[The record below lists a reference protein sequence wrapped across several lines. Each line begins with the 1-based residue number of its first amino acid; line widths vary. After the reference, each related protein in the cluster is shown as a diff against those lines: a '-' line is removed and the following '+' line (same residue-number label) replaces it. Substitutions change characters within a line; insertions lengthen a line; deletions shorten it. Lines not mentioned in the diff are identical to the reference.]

1 MFKERGSIVVFVVL
15 SSTSFALKG
24 LICSILTPSLGI
36 RLRYSNLNKCITKLN
51 DDDGILLE
59 RNAYWNPMEEYSNDI
74 IYLDLCTHPF
84 MSMFQ
89 MSGSGDDPLTWTPTG
104 SRNPQGSSSTRPLGL
119 PLTPQQH
126 LQLSSPG
133 ISVRAYGT
141 PSPLRISCPTS
152 TMTVRP
158 PGGVTQQR
166 LIPLPTRTQI
176 RILRSA
182 TSQTPMR
189 SPILTTSIT
198 PSTVSTAMPR
208 NLTPR
213 TRIITSSNNMNIA
226 LSSAVGTLSTIRVG
240 GGGNIRMAAA
250 GASNRDTSF
259 TAPPPPT
266 GMGESSENETEGST
280 EPPLSKK
287 GRIAPSAVHE

>member
-1 MFKERGSIVVFVVL
+1 
-15 SSTSFALKG
+15 
-24 LICSILTPSLGI
+24 
-36 RLRYSNLNKCITKLN
+36 
-51 DDDGILLE
+51 
-59 RNAYWNPMEEYSNDI
+59 
-74 IYLDLCTHPF
+74 

-158 PGGVTQQR
+158 PGGVTQPR
-166 LIPLPTRTQI
+166 LIPLPSGTQI

-198 PSTVSTAMPR
+198 TSTVSTAMPR
-208 NLTPR
+208 NLTP
-213 TRIITSSNNMNIA
+213 
-226 LSSAVGTLSTIRVG
+226 
-240 GGGNIRMAAA
+240 
-250 GASNRDTSF
+250 
-259 TAPPPPT
+259 
-266 GMGESSENETEGST
+266 
-280 EPPLSKK
+280 KK
-287 GRIAPSAVHE
+287 GRITRSAVHEEFNEVIVFNRRLKKNVNGRKCKHCDSEFSGKNKTNLEDHLRVFHKEEYQKALGKILNCC

>member
-59 RNAYWNPMEEYSNDI
+59 WNAYWNPMEEYLNDI

-89 MSGSGDDPLTWTPTG
+89 MSGSGDDPLTLTPTG

-141 PSPLRISCPTS
+141 PSPLRISSPTS

-158 PGGVTQQR
+158 PGGVTQPR
-166 LIPLPTRTQI
+166 LIPLPSGTQI

-208 NLTPR
+208 NLTP
-213 TRIITSSNNMNIA
+213 
-226 LSSAVGTLSTIRVG
+226 
-240 GGGNIRMAAA
+240 
-250 GASNRDTSF
+250 
-259 TAPPPPT
+259 
-266 GMGESSENETEGST
+266 
-280 EPPLSKK
+280 KK
-287 GRIAPSAVHE
+287 GRITRSAVHEEFNEVIVFNRRLKKNVNGRKCKHCDSEFSGKNKTNLEDHLRVFHKEEYQKALGKILNCC

>member
-1 MFKERGSIVVFVVL
+1 
-15 SSTSFALKG
+15 
-24 LICSILTPSLGI
+24 
-36 RLRYSNLNKCITKLN
+36 
-51 DDDGILLE
+51 
-59 RNAYWNPMEEYSNDI
+59 MEEYLNDI

-89 MSGSGDDPLTWTPTG
+89 MSGSGDDPLTLTPTG

-166 LIPLPTRTQI
+166 LIPLPTGTQI

-198 PSTVSTAMPR
+198 TSTVSTAMPR
-208 NLTPR
+208 NLTP
-213 TRIITSSNNMNIA
+213 
-226 LSSAVGTLSTIRVG
+226 
-240 GGGNIRMAAA
+240 
-250 GASNRDTSF
+250 
-259 TAPPPPT
+259 
-266 GMGESSENETEGST
+266 
-280 EPPLSKK
+280 KK
-287 GRIAPSAVHE
+287 GRITRSAVHEEFNEVQVFHRKLRKKLKVSVECRVEAVTYYRYLSRLETIQRRP